1 MRGALACDS
10 RGVKDGVTASA
21 PARVVR
27 SLRPVVWLL
36 AVGWLAL
43 QSAGN
48 ALGRFLD
55 GYDRAANAAGR
66 AVARLGRALLRA
78 LGPLG
83 RVLRR
88 LAMPVLRV
96 LRRLWDALGVRLLL
110 RMSRPLGRWA
120 RAAWHRL
127 HPLVE
132 RLQSLTLRLAARLEP
147 VLRALVAVT
156 DAVEAAAARV
166 GARCRR
172 AWAPVARAVLDLRR
186 PRRA

>member
-1 MRGALACDS
+1 MRGALPCDS
-10 RGVKDGVTASA
+10 RDVIHSASPA
-21 PARVVR
+21 PVARL
-27 SLRPVVWLL
+27 LRPVVWVL

-43 QSAGN
+43 QSAGSV
-48 ALGRFLD
+48 LGRALD
-55 GYDRAANAAGR
+55 GYDRAVNAAGR

-83 RVLRR
+83 RALRR

-132 RLQSLTLRLAARLEP
+132 RLQSLALRLAARLEP
-147 VLRALVAVT
+147 VLRTLVAVT

>member
-1 MRGALACDS
+1 VVDS
-10 RGVKDGVTASA
+10 ASPSA
-21 PARVVR
+21 PARVAR
-27 SLRPVVWLL
+27 PLRPVVWLL

-48 ALGRFLD
+48 ALGHVLD
-55 GYDRAANAAGR
+55 AYDRAANAAGR

-83 RVLRR
+83 RLLRR
-88 LAMPVLRV
+88 LAVPVLRL
-96 LRRLWDALGVRLLL
+96 LRRIWDVLGVRLLL
-110 RMSRPLGRWA
+110 RMFRPLGRWA
-120 RAAWHRL
+120 RAVWDRL

-132 RLQSLTLRLAARLEP
+132 RLQHLARCFAARLEP

-172 AWAPVARAVLDLRR
+172 VCAPIASAVLALRR